1 MKRMAAVAAGVLWV
15 WCLLPGTNGRTICN
29 NNILVWTKSGGRQE
43 DKVFMPLKMTRRRF
57 AGLSAA
63 AAASVWVRPV
73 FGGTHEAAEWVNPLI
88 GASTSQ
94 KLGEGKTFPG
104 PTTPFGL
111 VQLSPDTI
119 TGGDNA
125 PGYSYEHT
133 TIEGF
138 SFTHMSGVGW
148 YGDFGNLL
156 TIATTGSLR
165 FAVGRPLYPDEGWRS
180 EFSHSTEVAQ
190 AGYYA
195 VTLARYKIRAELSAT
210 PHAGMLRFT
219 FPPSTESHILV
230 DLSRRIGGT
239 STRQYVKVVG
249 RNAIEGWVHCTPRD
263 GGWGNGDGH
272 VEYTL
277 YFRMEFSTPLD
288 EFGVASIDLPDVRL
302 QGPSGLV
309 GDNFSTDD
317 YYDRVKNSRVM
328 PNFTEQEGR
337 HLVFFTQFP
346 TRENQQVLTK
356 TGISYVSME
365 GARGNLN
372 QDIPDWNFERVR
384 GSAWS
389 LWNKA
394 LSCITIEGATET
406 QHTIFNTALYHTM
419 IDPRDVR
426 DVDGKYVGADK
437 KTHSSTEYT
446 YRTIFS
452 GWDVYRAEFPL
463 MTILQPEVINDEINT
478 LVELAERSGRGY
490 LERWE
495 IMNAY
500 SGCMDGDPAISIILD
515 GYAKG
520 IRQFDIHK
528 AYAVCRQTAAGTG
541 ATTNRPDNDFYLEN
555 GYVPDQVS
563 WTLDNS
569 YYDWCVGRLAE
580 YLGNND
586 DAKLFG
592 ARARNYRNIYD
603 RRVGFMRA
611 KDRSGRRLEWLGE
624 TAFGQGCT
632 ESNPLQQ
639 TWFVPHDIYGL
650 IELMGKDRFV
660 ATLEDMFEKTPNTFG
675 WNPYYNH
682 SNEPVHHVPY
692 LFVYAGQPWL
702 TQKWVRRILEQAYH
716 AEVNGIC
723 GNDDVGQMSAW
734 YVISALGFYPVCPGD
749 NVYVLGG
756 PLFGK
761 AVIRLDP
768 RWHKGTTFVIVAHG
782 NSSAN
787 CYVQSAQLNGKPLQ
801 RAWITH
807 AEITSGGMLEF
818 VMGSEPNFK
827 WGTSARVPSGVLSSA

>member
-1 MKRMAAVAAGVLWV
+1 
-15 WCLLPGTNGRTICN
+15 
-29 NNILVWTKSGGRQE
+29 
-43 DKVFMPLKMTRRRF
+43 MPLKMTRRRF
-57 AGLSAA
+57 ARLSAA
-63 AAASVWVRPV
+63 TAASVCVIPV
-73 FGGTHEAAEWVNPLI
+73 FGETHEAVDWVNPLI

-156 TIATTGSLR
+156 TMATTGSLR
-165 FAVGRPLYPDEGWRS
+165 FAAGRPLLPDEGWRS
-180 EFSHSTEVAQ
+180 QFSHSTEVAQ

-210 PHAGMLRFT
+210 PRAGILRFT
-219 FPPSTESHILV
+219 FPQSTDSHILL

-239 STRQYVKVVG
+239 STRQYVRVVG
-249 RNAIEGWVHCTPRD
+249 KDAMEGWVHCTPRD
-263 GGWGNGDGH
+263 GGWGNGDGQ
-272 VEYTL
+272 VDYTL

-288 EFGVASIDLPDVRL
+288 EFGVASIDLPEGRL

-309 GDNFSTDD
+309 GDYFSTDD
-317 YYDRVKNSRVM
+317 FYDRVKNGRVTR
-328 PNFTEQEGR
+328 NFTEQEGR

-365 GARGNLN
+365 GARANLN

-384 GSAWS
+384 MGARSS
-389 LWNKA
+389 WNKA

-406 QHTIFNTALYHTM
+406 QRTIFNTALYHAM
-419 IDPRDVR
+419 IDPRDVS

-437 KTHSSTEYT
+437 RTHSSTEYAH
-446 YRTIFS
+446 RTIFS
-452 GWDVYRAEFPL
+452 GWDVYRAAFPL
-463 MTILQPEVINDEINT
+463 MTILRPEVINDEVNT
-478 LVELAERSGRGY
+478 LVGLAEQSGRGY

-500 SGCMDGDPAISIILD
+500 SGCMDGDPAISVILD
-515 GYAKG
+515 AYAKG
-520 IRQFDIHK
+520 IRKFDIHK
-528 AYAVCRQTAAGTG
+528 AYATCRQTAAGTG
-541 ATTNRPDNDFYLEN
+541 AATNRPDNDFYLEN
-555 GYVPDQVS
+555 GFVPDQVS

-580 YLGNND
+580 HLGNNE

-603 RRVGFMRA
+603 RQVGFMRA
-611 KDRSGRRLEWLGE
+611 KDRSGQSLKWLGE
-624 TAFGQGCT
+624 TEFGQGCS

-639 TWFVPHDIYGL
+639 TWFVSHDVYGL
-650 IELMGKDRFV
+650 IDLMGKDRFV
-660 ATLEDMFEKTPNTFG
+660 ATLEDLFEKTPNNFG

-682 SNEPVHHVPY
+682 SNEPVHHIPY

-702 TQKWVRRILEQAYH
+702 TQKWVRRILQQAYH

-734 YVISALGFYPVCPGD
+734 YVMSALGFYPVCPGD
-749 NVYVLGG
+749 NVYVLGS

-761 AVIRLDP
+761 AAIHLDS
-768 RWHKGTTFVIVAHG
+768 RWHRGTTFVIVAHG

-787 CYVQSAQLNGKPLQ
+787 CYVQSVQLNGKPLQ

-807 AEITSGGMLEF
+807 AEITSGGILEF

-827 WGTSARVPSGVLSSA
+827 WGTSTRVPSGVLSSV

>member
-1 MKRMAAVAAGVLWV
+1 
-15 WCLLPGTNGRTICN
+15 
-29 NNILVWTKSGGRQE
+29 
-43 DKVFMPLKMTRRRF
+43 MPLKMTRRRF
-57 AGLSAA
+57 ARLSAA
-63 AAASVWVRPV
+63 AAASAWVRPI
-73 FGGTHEAAEWVNPLI
+73 FGETHEPAKWVNPLI

-104 PTTPFGL
+104 CTTPFGL

-125 PGYSYEHT
+125 PGYSFEHT

-156 TIATTGSLR
+156 TMATTGPVR
-165 FAVGRPLYPDEGWRS
+165 FAAGRPLYPDEGWRS
-180 EFSHSTEVAQ
+180 EFRHSTEVAQ

-195 VTLARYKIRAELSAT
+195 VTLTRYKVRAELTAA
-210 PHAGMLRFT
+210 PHAGILRFT
-219 FPPSTESHILV
+219 FPRSTQSHILV

-239 STRQYVKVVG
+239 CTRQFVKVAG
-249 RNAIEGWVHCTPRD
+249 KNAIEGWVHCTPGD
-263 GGWGNGDGH
+263 GGWGNGDGQ

-277 YFRMEFSTPLD
+277 YFRTEFSVPLD
-288 EFGVASIDLPDVRL
+288 EFGVASIDLPEGRL

-309 GDNFSTDD
+309 GDYFSTDD
-317 YYDRVKNSRVM
+317 YYDRVKNGRVIS
-328 PNFTEQEGR
+328 NFTEQEGR
-337 HLVFFTQFP
+337 HLVFFTRFS
-346 TRENQQVLTK
+346 TRENEQVLTK
-356 TGISYVSME
+356 TGISYVSIE

-372 QDIPDWNFERVR
+372 QDIPDWNFDQVPK
-384 GSAWS
+384 SAWS

-394 LSCITIEGATET
+394 LSSITIEGATEA
-406 QHTIFNTALYHTM
+406 QRTIFNTALYHTM

-437 KTHSSTEYT
+437 KIHSSTEYT

-452 GWDVYRAEFPL
+452 GWDVYRAGFPL
-463 MTILQPEVINDEINT
+463 MTILRPEVINDEINT

-500 SGCMDGDPAISIILD
+500 SGCMDGDPGISIVLD
-515 GYAKG
+515 AYAKG
-520 IRQFDIHK
+520 IRKFDIHK
-528 AYAVCRQTAAGTG
+528 AYAACRQTAAGTG
-541 ATTNRPDNDFYLEN
+541 ARTNRPDNDFYLEK

-580 YLGNND
+580 YLGNHD
-586 DAKLFG
+586 DARLFG
-592 ARARNYRNIYD
+592 ARARNYRNIFD
-603 RRVGFMRA
+603 SQVGFMRA
-611 KDRSGRRLEWLGE
+611 KDRSGRNIEWQGE

-650 IELMGKDRFV
+650 IDLMGKDRFV
-660 ATLEDMFEKTPNTFG
+660 ATLEEMFEKTPDTFG

-692 LFVYAGQPWL
+692 LFVYSGRPWL

-734 YVISALGFYPVCPGD
+734 YVMSALGFYPVCPGD
-749 NVYVLGG
+749 NIYVLGS

-761 AVIRLDP
+761 AVIRLDS
-768 RWHKGTTFVIVAHG
+768 RWHKGTAFVIVARG

-787 CYVQSAQLNGKPLQ
+787 RYIQSAQLNGKPFE

-818 VMGSEPNFK
+818 VMGAEPNFK
-827 WGTSARVPSGVLSSA
+827 WGTAARVPSGVLSSI

>member
-1 MKRMAAVAAGVLWV
+1 M
-15 WCLLPGTNGRTICN
+15 T
-29 NNILVWTKSGGRQE
+29 
-43 DKVFMPLKMTRRRF
+43 LKITRRRF
-57 AGLSAA
+57 AGLSVA
-63 AAASVWVRPV
+63 AAASVWARPLL
-73 FGGTHEAAEWVNPLI
+73 GEIRDAAEFVNPLI
-88 GASTSQ
+88 GASPSL

-104 PTTPFGL
+104 ATTPFGL
-111 VQLSPDTI
+111 VQLSPDTM

-133 TIEGF
+133 TMEGF

-156 TIATTGSLR
+156 TMPTTGPLQ
-165 FAVGRPLYPDEGWRS
+165 FAAGRSEHPDEVWRS
-180 EFSHSTEVAQ
+180 PFSHSTEVAQ

-195 VTLARYKIRAELSAT
+195 VTLERYKIRAELSAA
-210 PHAGMLRFT
+210 PHAGILRFT
-219 FPPSTESHILV
+219 FPRSTESRILL
-230 DLSRRIGGT
+230 DLARRIGGT

-249 RNAIEGWVHCTPRD
+249 KNAIEGWMHCTPKD
-263 GGWGNGDGH
+263 GGWGNGDGQ

-277 YFRMEFSTPLD
+277 YFRTEFSTPMD
-288 EFGVASIDLPDVRL
+288 EFGVVSIDLPDGRL

-309 GDNFSTDD
+309 GDYFLTDD
-317 YYDRVKNSRVM
+317 YYARVKNGRVM
-328 PNFTEQEGR
+328 RNFTEQEGR
-337 HLVFFTQFP
+337 HLVFYTRFP

-356 TGISYVSME
+356 TGISYVSLE
-365 GARGNLN
+365 GARANLTE
-372 QDIPDWNFERVR
+372 DIPDWNFEQVR
-384 GSAWS
+384 RRSWS
-389 LWNKA
+389 LWNQT
-394 LSCITIEGATET
+394 LSCITIGGATET
-406 QHTIFNTALYHTM
+406 QHTIFNTALYHAM
-419 IDPRDVR
+419 IDPRSVS

-437 KTHSSTEYT
+437 KTSSSSSYS

-452 GWDVYRAEFPL
+452 GWDVFRAEFPL
-463 MTILQPEVINDEINT
+463 MTILRPGVINDEINS
-478 LVELAERSGRGY
+478 LLELAERSGRGY

-500 SGCMDGDPAISIILD
+500 SGCMDGDPGISVILD
-515 GYAKG
+515 AYAKG
-520 IRQFDIHK
+520 IRNFDIEK
-528 AYAVCRQTAAGTG
+528 AYAACQQTAAGTG
-541 ATTNRPDNDFYLEN
+541 TATNRPDNDFYLEK

-563 WTLDNS
+563 WTLDNT
-569 YYDWCVGRLAE
+569 YYDWCVSRFAE
-580 YLGNND
+580 YLGKSE
-586 DAKLFG
+586 DAKVFG
-592 ARARNYRNIYD
+592 ARAHNYRNLYD
-603 RRVGFMRA
+603 SGVGFMRA
-611 KDRSGRRLEWLGE
+611 KDRSGQRLEWRGE

-650 IELMGKDRFV
+650 IDLMGKDRFV
-660 ATLEDMFEKTPNTFG
+660 ATLEDMFQKTPVTFG

-682 SNEPVHHVPY
+682 SNEPVHHIPY

-749 NVYVLGG
+749 NIYVLGS

-761 AVIRLDP
+761 AVIQLDSQ
-768 RWHKGTTFVIVAHG
+768 WHKGKTFTIIAHD

-787 CYVQSAQLNGKPLQ
+787 CYVQSAQLNGKSLQ

-807 AEITSGGMLEF
+807 AEITSDGVLEF
-818 VMGSEPNFK
+818 VMGPQPNFK
-827 WGTSARVPSGVLSSA
+827 WGTSIRVPSGVLSSV

>member
-1 MKRMAAVAAGVLWV
+1 LEWFSTCPKEGDL
-15 WCLLPGTNGRTICN
+15 
-29 NNILVWTKSGGRQE
+29 
-43 DKVFMPLKMTRRRF
+43 FMPLKMTRRRF
-57 AGLSAA
+57 ARLSAA
-63 AAASVWVRPV
+63 TAASVWVIPV
-73 FGGTHEAAEWVNPLI
+73 FGETHEPVDWVNPLI

-156 TIATTGSLR
+156 TMATTGSLR
-165 FAVGRPLYPDEGWRS
+165 FAAGRPLLPDEGWRS
-180 EFSHSTEVAQ
+180 QFSHSTEVAQ

-195 VTLARYKIRAELSAT
+195 VTLARYKIRAELSAA
-210 PHAGMLRFT
+210 PHAGILRFT
-219 FPPSTESHILV
+219 FPQSTESHILV

-239 STRQYVKVVG
+239 STRQYVRVVG
-249 RNAIEGWVHCTPRD
+249 KDAMEGWVHCTPRD
-263 GGWGNGDGH
+263 GGWGNGDGQ
-272 VEYTL
+272 VDYTL
-277 YFRMEFSTPLD
+277 YFRMEFSSPLD
-288 EFGVASIDLPDVRL
+288 EFGVASIDLPEGRL

-309 GDNFSTDD
+309 GDYFSTDD
-317 YYDRVKNSRVM
+317 FYDRVKNGRVTR
-328 PNFTEQEGR
+328 NFTEQEGR

-346 TRENQQVLTK
+346 TRANQQVLTK

-365 GARGNLN
+365 GARANLN

-384 GSAWS
+384 MSARS
-389 LWNKA
+389 SWNKA

-406 QHTIFNTALYHTM
+406 QRTIFNTALYHAM
-419 IDPRDVR
+419 IDPREVS

-437 KTHSSTEYT
+437 KTHSSTEYAH
-446 YRTIFS
+446 RTIFS
-452 GWDVYRAEFPL
+452 GWDVYRAAFPL
-463 MTILQPEVINDEINT
+463 MTILRPEVINDEVNT
-478 LVELAERSGRGY
+478 LVGLAEQSGRGY

-500 SGCMDGDPAISIILD
+500 SGCMDGDPAISVIVD
-515 GYAKG
+515 AYAKG
-520 IRQFDIHK
+520 IRRFDVHK
-528 AYAVCRQTAAGTG
+528 AYAASRQTAAGTG
-541 ATTNRPDNDFYLEN
+541 AATNRPDNDFYLEN

-569 YYDWCVGRLAE
+569 YFDWCVGRLAE
-580 YLGNND
+580 HLGNND

-603 RRVGFMRA
+603 RQVGFMRA
-611 KDRSGRRLEWLGE
+611 KDRSGQSLKWLGE
-624 TAFGQGCT
+624 TEFGQGCT

-639 TWFVPHDIYGL
+639 TWFVPHDVYGL
-650 IELMGKDRFV
+650 IDLMGKDRFV
-660 ATLEDMFEKTPNTFG
+660 ATLEALFEKTPNNFG

-682 SNEPVHHVPY
+682 SNEPVHHIAY

-702 TQKWVRRILEQAYH
+702 TQKWVRRILQQAYQ

-734 YVISALGFYPVCPGD
+734 YVMSALGFYPVCPGD
-749 NVYVLGG
+749 NVYVLGS

-761 AVIRLDP
+761 AAIHLDS

-787 CYVQSAQLNGKPLQ
+787 CYIQSVQLNGKPLQ

-818 VMGSEPNFK
+818 VMGSEPNLK
-827 WGTSARVPSGVLSSA
+827 WGTSTRVPSGVLSSV

>member
-1 MKRMAAVAAGVLWV
+1 LEWFSTCPKEGDL
-15 WCLLPGTNGRTICN
+15 
-29 NNILVWTKSGGRQE
+29 
-43 DKVFMPLKMTRRRF
+43 FMPLKMTRRRF
-57 AGLSAA
+57 ARLSAA
-63 AAASVWVRPV
+63 TAASVWVIPV
-73 FGGTHEAAEWVNPLI
+73 FGETHEPVDWVNPLI

-156 TIATTGSLR
+156 TMATTGSLR
-165 FAVGRPLYPDEGWRS
+165 FAAGRPLLPDEGWRS
-180 EFSHSTEVAQ
+180 QFSHSTEVAQ

-195 VTLARYKIRAELSAT
+195 VTLARYKIRAELSAA
-210 PHAGMLRFT
+210 PRAGILRFT
-219 FPPSTESHILV
+219 FPQSTDSHILL

-239 STRQYVKVVG
+239 STRQYVRVVG
-249 RNAIEGWVHCTPRD
+249 KDAMEGWVHCTPRD
-263 GGWGNGDGH
+263 GGWGNGDGQ
-272 VEYTL
+272 VDYTL

-288 EFGVASIDLPDVRL
+288 EFGVASIDLPEGRL

-309 GDNFSTDD
+309 GDYFSTDD
-317 YYDRVKNSRVM
+317 FYDRVKNGRVTR
-328 PNFTEQEGR
+328 NFTEQEGR

-365 GARGNLN
+365 GARANLN

-384 GSAWS
+384 MGARSS
-389 LWNKA
+389 WNKA
-394 LSCITIEGATET
+394 LSSITIEGATET
-406 QHTIFNTALYHTM
+406 QRTIFNTALYHAM
-419 IDPRDVR
+419 IDPRDVS

-437 KTHSSTEYT
+437 RTHSSTEYAH
-446 YRTIFS
+446 RTIFS
-452 GWDVYRAEFPL
+452 GWDVYRAAFPL
-463 MTILQPEVINDEINT
+463 MTILRPEVINDEVNT
-478 LVELAERSGRGY
+478 LVGLAEQSGRGY

-500 SGCMDGDPAISIILD
+500 SGCMDGDPAISVILD
-515 GYAKG
+515 AYAKG
-520 IRQFDIHK
+520 IRKFDIHK
-528 AYAVCRQTAAGTG
+528 AYATCRQTAAGTG
-541 ATTNRPDNDFYLEN
+541 AATNRPDNDFYLEN
-555 GYVPDQVS
+555 GFVPDQVS

-580 YLGNND
+580 HLGNNE

-603 RRVGFMRA
+603 RQVGFMRA
-611 KDRSGRRLEWLGE
+611 KDRSGQSLKWLGE
-624 TAFGQGCT
+624 TEFGQGCT

-639 TWFVPHDIYGL
+639 TWFVPHDVYGL
-650 IELMGKDRFV
+650 IDLMGKDRFV
-660 ATLEDMFEKTPNTFG
+660 ATLEDLFEKTPNNFG

-682 SNEPVHHVPY
+682 SNEPVHHIPY

-702 TQKWVRRILEQAYH
+702 TQKWVRRILQQAYH

-734 YVISALGFYPVCPGD
+734 YVMSALGFYPVCPGD
-749 NVYVLGG
+749 NVYVLGS

-761 AVIRLDP
+761 AAIHLDS
-768 RWHKGTTFVIVAHG
+768 RWHRGTTFVIVAHG

-787 CYVQSAQLNGKPLQ
+787 CYVQSVQLNGKPLQ

-807 AEITSGGMLEF
+807 AEITSGGILEF

-827 WGTSARVPSGVLSSA
+827 WGTSTRVPSGVLSSL

>member
-1 MKRMAAVAAGVLWV
+1 
-15 WCLLPGTNGRTICN
+15 
-29 NNILVWTKSGGRQE
+29 
-43 DKVFMPLKMTRRRF
+43 MPLKMTRRRF
-57 AGLSAA
+57 AQLSAA
-63 AAASVWVRPV
+63 AAASVWARPA
-73 FGGTHEAAEWVNPLI
+73 FGQTHEAVEWINPLI

-138 SFTHMSGVGW
+138 SYTHMSGVGW

-156 TIATTGSLR
+156 TMATTGSLR
-165 FAVGRPLYPDEGWRS
+165 FAAGRPQYPDEGWRS
-180 EFSHSTEVAQ
+180 EFSHSTELAK

-195 VTLARYKIRAELSAT
+195 VTLDRYRIRAELTAA
-210 PHAGMLRFT
+210 PHAGILRFT
-219 FPPSTESHILV
+219 FPQSAESHILV

-239 STRQYVKVVG
+239 SSRQYVRVVG
-249 RNAIEGWVHCTPRD
+249 KDAIQGWVHCTPKV
-263 GGWGNGDGH
+263 GGWGNGDGQ
-272 VEYTL
+272 VDYTL

-288 EFGVASIDLPDVRL
+288 QFGVVSIDLPEGRL

-309 GDNFSTDD
+309 GDYFSTDD
-317 YYDRVKNSRVM
+317 FYNRVKNGRVTR
-328 PNFTEQEGR
+328 NFTEQEGR

-346 TRENQQVLTK
+346 TRDNQQVLTK

-365 GARGNLN
+365 GARANLN
-372 QDIPDWNFERVR
+372 QDIPDWNFESVR
-384 GSAWS
+384 MSARS
-389 LWNKA
+389 SWNKA

-406 QHTIFNTALYHTM
+406 QRTIFNTALYHAM
-419 IDPRDVR
+419 IDPRDVS

-437 KTHSSTEYT
+437 KTHSSTEYAH
-446 YRTIFS
+446 RTIFS
-452 GWDVYRAEFPL
+452 GWDVYRAAFPL
-463 MTILQPEVINDEINT
+463 MTILRPEVINDEVNT
-478 LVELAERSGRGY
+478 LVELAEQSGRGY

-500 SGCMDGDPAISIILD
+500 SGCMDGDPAISVILD
-515 GYAKG
+515 AYAKG
-520 IRQFDIHK
+520 IRKFDIHK
-528 AYAVCRQTAAGTG
+528 AYAACRRTAAGTG
-541 ATTNRPDNDFYLEN
+541 AATNRPDNDFYLEN

-580 YLGNND
+580 HLGNND
-586 DAKLFG
+586 DAKLFS

-603 RRVGFMRA
+603 RQVGFMRA
-611 KDRSGRRLEWLGE
+611 KDRSGQSLKWLGE
-624 TAFGQGCT
+624 TEFGQGCT

-639 TWFVPHDIYGL
+639 TWFVPHDVYGL
-650 IELMGKDRFV
+650 IDLMGKDRFV
-660 ATLEDMFEKTPNTFG
+660 ATLEDLFEKTPNNFG

-682 SNEPVHHVPY
+682 SNEPVHHIAY

-702 TQKWVRRILEQAYH
+702 TQKWVRRILQQAYH

-734 YVISALGFYPVCPGD
+734 YVMSALGFYPVCPGD
-749 NVYVLGG
+749 NVYVLGS

-761 AVIRLDP
+761 AAIHMDSG
-768 RWHKGTTFVIVAHG
+768 WHKGTTFVIVAHG

-787 CYVQSAQLNGKPLQ
+787 CYIQSAQLNGKPLQ
-801 RAWITH
+801 RTWITH
-807 AEITSGGMLEF
+807 AEITSGGTLEF

-827 WGTSARVPSGVLSSA
+827 WGTSTRVPSGVLSSV

>member
-1 MKRMAAVAAGVLWV
+1 
-15 WCLLPGTNGRTICN
+15 
-29 NNILVWTKSGGRQE
+29 
-43 DKVFMPLKMTRRRF
+43 MPLKMTRRRF
-57 AGLSAA
+57 ARLSAA
-63 AAASVWVRPV
+63 TAASVWVRPV
-73 FGGTHEAAEWVNPLI
+73 FGENHEAAEWVNPLI

-104 PTTPFGL
+104 PATPFGL

-156 TIATTGSLR
+156 TMATTGPLR
-165 FAVGRPLYPDEGWRS
+165 FAAGRPLLPDEGWRS
-180 EFSHSTEVAQ
+180 QFSHSTEVAQ

-195 VTLARYKIRAELSAT
+195 VTLARYKIRAELSAA
-210 PHAGMLRFT
+210 PRAGILRFT
-219 FPPSTESHILV
+219 FPQSTDSHILL

-239 STRQYVKVVG
+239 STRQYVRVVG
-249 RNAIEGWVHCTPRD
+249 KDAMEGWVHCTPRD
-263 GGWGNGDGH
+263 GGWGNGDGQ
-272 VEYTL
+272 VDYTL

-288 EFGVASIDLPDVRL
+288 EFGVASIDLPEGRL

-309 GDNFSTDD
+309 GDYFSTDD
-317 YYDRVKNSRVM
+317 FYDRVKNGRVTR
-328 PNFTEQEGR
+328 NFTEQEGR

-365 GARGNLN
+365 GARANLN

-384 GSAWS
+384 MGARSS
-389 LWNKA
+389 WNKA
-394 LSCITIEGATET
+394 LSSITIEGATET
-406 QHTIFNTALYHTM
+406 QRTIFNTALYHAM
-419 IDPRDVR
+419 IDPRDVS

-437 KTHSSTEYT
+437 RTHSSTEYAH
-446 YRTIFS
+446 RTIFS
-452 GWDVYRAEFPL
+452 GWDVYRAAFPL
-463 MTILQPEVINDEINT
+463 MTILRPEVINDEVNT
-478 LVELAERSGRGY
+478 LVGLAEQSGRGY

-500 SGCMDGDPAISIILD
+500 SGCMDGDPAISVILD
-515 GYAKG
+515 AYAKG
-520 IRQFDIHK
+520 IRKFDIHK
-528 AYAVCRQTAAGTG
+528 AYATCRQTAAATG
-541 ATTNRPDNDFYLEN
+541 AATNRPDNDFYLEN
-555 GYVPDQVS
+555 GFVPDQVS

-580 YLGNND
+580 HLGNNE

-603 RRVGFMRA
+603 RQVGFMRA
-611 KDRSGRRLEWLGE
+611 KDRSGQSLKWLGE
-624 TAFGQGCT
+624 TEFGQGCT

-639 TWFVPHDIYGL
+639 TWFVPHDVYGL
-650 IELMGKDRFV
+650 IDLMGKDRFV
-660 ATLEDMFEKTPNTFG
+660 ATLEDLFEKTPNNFG

-682 SNEPVHHVPY
+682 SNEPVHHIPY

-702 TQKWVRRILEQAYH
+702 TQKWVRRILQQAYH

-734 YVISALGFYPVCPGD
+734 YVMSALGFYPVCPGD
-749 NVYVLGG
+749 NVYVLGS

-761 AVIRLDP
+761 AAIHLDS
-768 RWHKGTTFVIVAHG
+768 RWNRGTTFVIVAHG

-787 CYVQSAQLNGKPLQ
+787 CYVQSVQLNGKPLQ

-807 AEITSGGMLEF
+807 AEITSGGILEF

-827 WGTSARVPSGVLSSA
+827 WGTSTRVPSGVLSSV

>member
-1 MKRMAAVAAGVLWV
+1 
-15 WCLLPGTNGRTICN
+15 
-29 NNILVWTKSGGRQE
+29 
-43 DKVFMPLKMTRRRF
+43 MPLKMTRRRF

-63 AAASVWVRPV
+63 AGASLWVRPV
-73 FGGTHEAAEWVNPLI
+73 FGETHEAAEWVNPLI

-156 TIATTGSLR
+156 TMATTGSLR
-165 FAVGRPLYPDEGWRS
+165 FAAGRPLYPDEGWRS
-180 EFSHSTEVAQ
+180 PFSHSTEVAR

-210 PHAGMLRFT
+210 PHAGILRFT
-219 FPPSTESHILV
+219 FPQSMESHILV

-249 RNAIEGWVHCTPRD
+249 NDAIEGWVHCTPRD
-263 GGWGNGDGH
+263 GGWGNGDGQ

-277 YFRMEFSTPLD
+277 YFRTEFSTPLE
-288 EFGVASIDLPDVRL
+288 EFGVASIDLPDSRL

-309 GDNFSTDD
+309 GDYFSTDD
-317 YYDRVKNSRVM
+317 YYDRVKNGRVRR
-328 PNFTEQEGR
+328 NFTEQEGR

-384 GSAWS
+384 RKAWS

-406 QHTIFNTALYHTM
+406 QRTIFNTALYHTM

-437 KTHSSTEYT
+437 KTRSSTEYT
-446 YRTIFS
+446 YRTVFS
-452 GWDVYRAEFPL
+452 GWDVYRADFPL
-463 MTILQPEVINDEINT
+463 MTILRPGVVNDEINT
-478 LVELAERSGRGY
+478 LVELAESSGRGY

-500 SGCMDGDPAISIILD
+500 SGCMDGDPGISVILD
-515 GYAKG
+515 AYAKG
-520 IRQFDIHK
+520 IRNFDIQK
-528 AYAVCRQTAAGTG
+528 AYAVCKQTAAGTG
-541 ATTNRPDNDFYLEN
+541 AATNRPDNDFYLEN

-563 WTLDNS
+563 WPLDNS
-569 YYDWCVGRLAE
+569 YYDWCMGRLAE
-580 YLGNND
+580 YLGNDD

-603 RRVGFMRA
+603 PQVGFMRA
-611 KDRSGRRLEWLGE
+611 KDRNGRRLEWLGE

-632 ESNPLQQ
+632 ENDPLQQ

-650 IELMGKDRFV
+650 IDLMGKDRFV
-660 ATLEDMFEKTPNTFG
+660 ATLEDMFEKTPDTFG

-723 GNDDVGQMSAW
+723 GNDEVGQMSAW

-749 NVYVLGG
+749 NVYVLGS
-756 PLFGK
+756 PLFSK
-761 AVIRLDP
+761 AVIRLDS

-787 CYVQSAQLNGKPLQ
+787 CYIQSAQLNGKLLQ

-818 VMGSEPNFK
+818 VMGSEPNLK
-827 WGTSARVPSGVLSSA
+827 WGTSARVPSGVLSSV

>member
-1 MKRMAAVAAGVLWV
+1 M
-15 WCLLPGTNGRTICN
+15 
-29 NNILVWTKSGGRQE
+29 SQ
-43 DKVFMPLKMTRRRF
+43 KVTRRRF
-57 AGLSAA
+57 AGLSVA
-63 AAASVWVRPV
+63 AAASLWARPALGV
-73 FGGTHEAAEWVNPLI
+73 ARDAAGFVDPLI

-104 PTTPFGL
+104 PATPFGL

-119 TGGDNA
+119 SGGDNA

-156 TIATTGSLR
+156 TMPTTGPLQ
-165 FAVGRPLYPDEGWRS
+165 FASGRPQHPDEGWRS
-180 EFSHSTEVAQ
+180 QFSHSTEEAQ

-195 VTLARYKIRAELSAT
+195 VTLERYKIRAELTAA
-210 PHAGMLRFT
+210 PHAGILRFT
-219 FPPSTESHILV
+219 FPQSAESRILV

-239 STRQYVKVVG
+239 STRQFVKIVDD
-249 RNAIEGWVHCTPRD
+249 NAIEGWVHCTPKD

-277 YFRMEFSTPLD
+277 HFRTEFSTPLND
-288 EFGVASIDLPDVRL
+288 FGVISIDLPEGRL
-302 QGPSGLV
+302 EGPSGLV
-309 GDNFSTDD
+309 SDYFLTDD
-317 YYDRVKNSRVM
+317 FYNRVKDGKVM
-328 PNFTEQEGR
+328 HKFAEQYGR
-337 HLVFFTQFP
+337 HLIFHVQFP
-346 TRENQQVLTK
+346 TSEKQQVLAK
-356 TGISYVSME
+356 TGISFVSME
-365 GARGNLN
+365 GARRNLHE
-372 QDIPDWNFERVR
+372 DIPDWSFENVR
-384 GSAWS
+384 SRARA
-389 LWNKA
+389 LWNTA
-394 LSCITIEGATET
+394 LSCIAIDGATET
-406 QHTIFNTALYHTM
+406 QRRIFNTALYHAM
-419 IDPRDVR
+419 IDPRNVT
-426 DVDGKYVGADK
+426 DVDRQYMGADK
-437 KTHSSTEYT
+437 RTPSTSAAYT

-452 GWDVYRAEFPL
+452 GWDVFRTEFPL
-463 MTILQPEVINDEINT
+463 MTILHPGVINDEINT
-478 LVELAERSGRGY
+478 LLDLAERSGRGY

-500 SGCMDGDPAISIILD
+500 SGCMDGDPGISVILD
-515 GYAKG
+515 AYAKG
-520 IRQFDIHK
+520 IRSFNIEK
-528 AYAVCRQTAAGTG
+528 AYVACRQTAAGTG
-541 ATTNRPDNDFYLEN
+541 SKTNRPDNDFYLEN

-563 WTLDNS
+563 WTLDNT

-580 YLGNND
+580 YLGKNE
-586 DAKLFG
+586 DAKLFR

-603 RRVGFMRA
+603 PAVGFMRA
-611 KDRSGRRLEWLGE
+611 KDRSGQSLEWHGE

-639 TWFVPHDIYGL
+639 SWFVPHDIYGL
-650 IELMGKDRFV
+650 IDLMGKDRFA
-660 ATLEDMFEKTPNTFG
+660 ATLEGMFEKTPAHFG

-682 SNEPVHHVPY
+682 SNEPVHHTPY

-702 TQKWVRRILEQAYH
+702 SQKWVRRILAQAYH

-749 NVYVLGG
+749 NVYVLGS

-761 AVIRLDP
+761 AVISLDST
-768 RWHKGTTFVIVAHG
+768 WYQGGTFTIVAHG

-787 CYVQSAQLNGKPLQ
+787 CYIQSARLNGKLLE

-807 AEITSGGMLEF
+807 SEITSGGSLEF
-818 VMGSEPNFK
+818 VMGPRPNFK
-827 WGTSARVPSGVLSSA
+827 WGTSEKVPSGVLSSV